1 MTVKTSKD
9 TVRAGENFDL
19 ERIKTVLPHREP
31 FLLIDSVDEIVDE
44 SPDNKKGRKILAT
57 KKINGDE
64 FYFKGHF
71 PGKPVMPGVLM
82 VETMAQVGAFGLY
95 DYNDHGPNY
104 AVLFLGCD
112 EVRFR
117 KMVVPGM
124 TIKIEVEVLSYKPSR
139 SKFHGVIKDAATGE
153 LCCEANMIA
162 AAGTAANKG
171 EI

>member
-1 MTVKTSKD
+1 MASRETVM
-9 TVRAGENFDL
+9 AGKNFDL
-19 ERIKTVLPHREP
+19 ERIKSVLPHREP
-31 FLLIDSVDEIVDE
+31 FLLIDSVDEIIDAVPGE
-44 SPDNKKGRKILAT
+44 KKGRKIIAT
-57 KKINGDE
+57 KKITGDE

-82 VETMAQVGAFGLY
+82 VETMAQVGAFGMY
-95 DYNDHGPNY
+95 DLDDHGPNY

-117 KMVVPGM
+117 KIVVPGM
-124 TIKIEVEVLSYKPSR
+124 TIRVEIEVLNYKPSR
-139 SKFHGVIKDAATGE
+139 SKFHGVLKDAVTGE
-153 LCCEANMIA
+153 LCCEAFMLA